1 MSGLIAVLDILFV
14 FLQGIQNKQTSDYRD
29 HRRNIQIISDADPI
43 KQIAADDA
51 FQDRS
56 YIQGKTHS
64 AASRRSSSRLPAPAN
79 TVRSDFLYHLIS
91 SSKAFTRSFRPSS
104 SASLKRANNGESISS
119 TAVTFP
125 L

>member
-79 TVRSDFLYHLIS
+79 TVRSDFSLPFDQFFQSFHKILQTFFIC
-91 SSKAFTRSFRPSS
+91 FTETRKQR
-104 SASLKRANNGESISS
+104 
-119 TAVTFP
+119 
-125 L
+125 